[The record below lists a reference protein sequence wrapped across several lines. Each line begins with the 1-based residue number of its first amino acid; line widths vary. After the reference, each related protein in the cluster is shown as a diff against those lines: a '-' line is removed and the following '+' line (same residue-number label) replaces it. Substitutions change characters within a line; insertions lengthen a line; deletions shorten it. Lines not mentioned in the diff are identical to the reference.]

1 MARNYDE
8 ETGVFASFLMAR
20 NYDEETGV
28 FAVFPIASHG
38 AERASAS
45 AVLSLQRQWTPR
57 SWSGQSGLRARSMGR
72 KSFSGSEM
80 RSMCTAPAGTRA
92 LSHGEEL

>member
-28 FAVFPIASHG
+28 FAVFPMASRG
-38 AERASAS
+38 AERASVS
-45 AVLSLQRQWTPR
+45 AVLSSQGQSTP
-57 SWSGQSGLRARSMGR
+57 SSSSGQSGWRAQ
-72 KSFSGSEM
+72 
-80 RSMCTAPAGTRA
+80 
-92 LSHGEEL
+92 HGPEELLRL